1 MENKEKVLLGILGAT
16 AAGLAVTA
24 VRVIK
29 AVKDHKEATRDENV
43 IELDVD
49 DLFNE

>member
-1 MENKEKVLLGILGAT
+1 MENKEKVILGVLGAA

-24 VRVIK
+24 ARVIK
-29 AVKDHKEATRDENV
+29 AVKDHREAAKDENV